1 MSSKLHIDRNEGDW
15 FADWF
20 NSPFY
25 HKLYSNRD
33 LNEADFFIGN
43 LVKHLNLTDQSV
55 IWDLACGKGRHSIK
69 MNALGYQVVGTDLS
83 ENSIAEANKFSNE
96 TLDFFVHDMRTP
108 FRINYFNAVFNLFTS
123 IGYFDNELD
132 NYKVFENVYQALK
145 PNGVFVIDF
154 LNGHKVSSCLVSKDV
169 IKRDETEFK
178 ISKKIENNR
187 VIKRIE
193 FEAEG
198 KLNYFEEKVFLYDL
212 NMFNKFAH
220 KCGFKLVEKFGDYSL
235 NAFDENTSD
244 RLIMIFKK

>member
-1 MSSKLHIDRNEGDW
+1 
-15 FADWF
+15 
-20 NSPFY
+20 
-25 HKLYSNRD
+25 
-33 LNEADFFIGN
+33 
-43 LVKHLNLTDQSV
+43 
-55 IWDLACGKGRHSIK
+55 
-69 MNALGYQVVGTDLS
+69 MNALGYKVVGTDLS
-83 ENSIAEANKFSNE
+83 ENSITAANKFSNDK
-96 TLDFFVHDMRTP
+96 LDFFVHDMRTP

-154 LNGHKVSSCLVSKDV
+154 LNGYKVSSCLVSNDV
-169 IKRDETEFK
+169 IIRDKTEFK

-193 FEAEG
+193 FEADG

-212 NMFNKFAH
+212 NMFKKFAD
-220 KCGFKLVEKFGDYSL
+220 KCGFKLVETFGDYSL
-235 NAFDENTSD
+235 NTFDEYSSD